1 MNIGSLTIKDKTINV
16 EIPHGVIESF
26 MGLIG
31 RGYLRKNQG
40 MLFVVDEDE
49 DADEFASISM
59 GGVTFPLSIAY
70 MDREGTI
77 LKIFD
82 MKPGDKDQEIEFT
95 SVSNSTTKVDTS
107 TEIKYILEMNQGWF
121 DQHDIEIGSTFDIS

>member
-1 MNIGSLTIKDKTINV
+1 MNAGSLTIKDKTINV
-16 EIPHGVIESF
+16 EITSGINEAF
-26 MGLIG
+26 AGLMG

-49 DADEFASISM
+49 DAHEFGSISM

-70 MDREGTI
+70 IDRDWTI

-82 MKPGDKDQEIEFT
+82 MEPGDKDHRIEFT
-95 SVSNSTTKVDTS
+95 SVSNSTTKVDAACPV
-107 TEIKYILEMNQGWF
+107 KYILETNQGWF
-121 DQHDIEIGSTFDIS
+121 DRHDIEIGSAFDIS